1 MRTYLLEAQLAIRA
15 GHIRAH
21 VLLQIRVLVIV
32 DAHAPVTGLLRE
44 IEDDCEWMYNSRMPS
59 KTRGSVKWDG

>member
-1 MRTYLLEAQLAIRA
+1 MQEQTYLLEAQFAVRA

-21 VLLQIRVLVIV
+21 VLLQVRVLVVV

-44 IEDDCEWMYNSRMPS
+44 VEDDCEKGSRV
-59 KTRGSVKWDG
+59 GG